1 MGFGRISCD
10 KKLLKLILHLSWPAI
25 LEQILQTVV
34 QMADSA
40 MVGRLSAQASAAVG
54 VTTTAMWLLNG
65 IFFAAAVGVLA
76 FIARSVGAQEYDQ
89 ARIGSVQAIILTII
103 LGVVVCAIALS
114 ISGALPAWM
123 DADPEIRED
132 ASAYFFIICTP
143 MVFRASAIIFGSVI
157 RAAGDTRTPM
167 LINALMNILNV
178 VLNFLLIYPTKSY
191 FILGT
196 SVTIP
201 GAGLGV
207 RGAAFATAL
216 SFVVGGILMFLV
228 FYYGKQGGSPKGMK
242 LRVHWSVMR
251 QCITVSIPNALERM
265 TACLGQ
271 MVFTSMVAGL
281 GTIPLA
287 AHSIAITAEQA
298 FYIPG
303 YGFQTAA
310 NMLSGQTLG
319 ERDEKKLDS
328 ISLTITIFAV
338 SIMTLTALILFLFPE
353 AMMKLFTTD
362 NRVIELG
369 ASVLRIVSFS
379 EPFFAV
385 SIITE
390 GVFNGVGDTKAPFV
404 ISLITMWAVRV
415 LSTFVCVKLLGLG
428 LTAVWVCMVA
438 DVVIRCILMAHRFFS
453 GAWKRG
459 RFESSQSAE
468 TTATAVK

>member
-1 MGFGRISCD
+1 MGFGKIVRD
-10 KKLLKLILHLSWPAI
+10 KNMIKLILHLSWPAI
-25 LEQILQTVV
+25 LEQVLQTIV

-40 MVGRLSAQASAAVG
+40 MVGRISAQASAAVG

-76 FIARSVGAQEYDQ
+76 YIARSVGAKEMEQ
-89 ARIGSVQAIILTII
+89 ARIGSMQAILLTVI
-103 LGVVVCAIALS
+103 LGIAVCVLALS
-114 ISGALPAWM
+114 ISGILPVWM
-123 DADPEIRED
+123 DADPEIRDD
-132 ASAYFFIICTP
+132 ASLYFFIICIP
-143 MVFRASAIIFGSVI
+143 MLFRASIIIFGSVI

-178 VLNFLLIYPTKSY
+178 VLNFLLIYPTNTY
-191 FILGT
+191 
-196 SVTIP
+196 SVFGLSLTIP
-201 GAGLGV
+201 GAGLGIS
-207 RGAAFATAL
+207 GAAIATAV
-216 SFVVGGILMFLV
+216 SYIAGGTLMFLV
-228 FYYGKQGGSPKGMK
+228 FYYGKQGVSPRGMK
-242 LRVHWSVMR
+242 FRLDWEVMR

-265 TACLGQ
+265 TTCLGQ

-310 NMLSGQTLG
+310 NMLAGQTLG

-328 ISLTITIFAV
+328 ISLTITLFAV
-338 SIMTLTALILFLFPE
+338 GIMSLTACILFLFPE
-353 AMMKLFTTD
+353 VMMKLFTTD
-362 NRVIELG
+362 EQVIALG
-369 ASVLRIVSFS
+369 ASVLRIVSVS

-404 ISLITMWAVRV
+404 ISLCSMWGVRV
-415 LSTFVCVKLLGLG
+415 VSTFICVKIFGLG
-428 LTAVWVCMVA
+428 LTAVWMCMVA
-438 DVVIRCILMAHRFFS
+438 DVIVRCILMAHRFFS
-453 GAWKRG
+453 GRWKRG
-459 RFESSQSAE
+459 RFGH
-468 TTATAVK
+468 TA